1 MSLTT
6 TTSLGRGLGRK
17 NLLAGAL
24 LALAIPAVVHAE
36 PTSGVDAA
44 LFRPSY
50 DGSGVFSLEGA
61 RLATKRDLSWKML
74 LGFAKGPLDVEVP
87 GIGAAGVDNVLNY
100 TLTLDMAF
108 GFSVTKK
115 VAIGLATAVYRTDP
129 GPGYGVRARFV
140 PGEETA
146 STGLISLRDLSN
158 IDQSGNYEPQ
168 GRSGP
173 LDVRVGAKY
182 QVIDGPKL
190 AATVIGTVVLP
201 FGEDE
206 MFLGDR
212 NLVFEPRLA
221 VDYRFDR
228 LHATKLVANLGARI
242 RQRTVLEAYDNDV
255 VITDMVTMDEAALAV
270 LDVRSEAIVGVGG
283 LFELSPS
290 FVLAAEAVGLVP
302 LPDAVGYGSCT
313 VFDGRNCSAL
323 GDTDYAS
330 DAGKGDLAAY
340 GVGGLYYR
348 MNPHMTATLAGS
360 AGVLGARGDDFRA
373 MVGVTWSPQPESEAR
388 VGRGDKDGDGL
399 PDLSDGCP
407 EDAEDND
414 GYQDDDGC
422 PDLDNDGDGVIDIDD
437 RCVDEPEDRDTFQD
451 EDGCPERDNDGDTIP
466 DVADRCPD
474 DPEDVDG
481 FEDDDGCGD
490 EDNDG
495 DGFADK
501 TDKCPN
507 DPETVN
513 GVDDDDGC
521 PDVRT
526 TTGPIEAADR
536 IDLRGNRVEF
546 TGTTANLTP
555 ASKIILGQIAAIIKD
570 KGLSVRIEVHVA
582 LGTRS
587 KVARVIAEQK
597 KKDKTSSQKRAD
609 AIFGYLTSQGVP
621 APQLTGAV
629 GLGSDRPLGS
639 NPPTDV
645 LNDRADFIKA
655 QQRTP

>member
-1 MSLTT
+1 MSLTAAPRT
-6 TTSLGRGLGRK
+6 TV
-17 NLLAGAL
+17 LAGATL
-24 LALAIPAVVHAE
+24 GALAVSALFPAVVRAE
-36 PTSGVDAA
+36 PTGGVDSA

-61 RLATKRDLSWKML
+61 RLATKRDISWKLM
-74 LGFAKGPLDVEVP
+74 LGFAKGPLDVTVP
-87 GIGAAGVDNVLNY
+87 GIGDVDGVDVDNILDY

-115 VAIGLATAVYRTDP
+115 IGIGLATAVYRTDP
-129 GPGYGVRARFV
+129 GPGYGTRGRFV
-140 PGEETA
+140 PGEETV
-146 STGLISLRDLSN
+146 STGLISLRELSN
-158 IDQSGNYEPQ
+158 IDQSGSFEPQ

-173 LDVRVGAKY
+173 LDVRVGIKY
-182 QVIDGPKL
+182 QVVDGPKL

-201 FGEDE
+201 FGEDQ

-221 VDYRFDR
+221 VDYRLDR
-228 LHATKLVANLGARI
+228 LHATKLVANLGARL
-242 RQRTVLEAYDNDV
+242 RQRTVLEAYDNDMA
-255 VITDMVTMDEAALAV
+255 IADMVTSDEAALAV

-283 LFELSPS
+283 LYELSPS

-302 LPDAVGYGSCT
+302 LPDAVGYGSCRLI
-313 VFDGRNCSAL
+313 DGRACSAL
-323 GDTDYAS
+323 GDADYAS

-340 GVGGLYYR
+340 AVGGLYYR
-348 MNPHMTATLAGS
+348 MSPHMIATLAGS
-360 AGVLGARGDDFRA
+360 AGVVGARGDDFRA

-407 EDAEDND
+407 EDPEDKD
-414 GYQDDDGC
+414 GYQDEDGG
-422 PDLDNDGDGVIDIDD
+422 PDLDNDGDGVIDVDD

-451 EDGCPERDNDGDTIP
+451 DDGCPERDNDGDSIP

-474 DPEDVDG
+474 DPEDIDG

-501 TDKCPN
+501 ADKCPN

-521 PDVRT
+521 PDTRT
-526 TTGPIEAADR
+526 STGPVEEGDR
-536 IDLRGNRVEF
+536 INLRGNRIEF
-546 TGTTANLTP
+546 TGTTANLTA
-555 ASKIILGQIAAIIKD
+555 ASKIILKQVAELMK
-570 KGLSVRIEVHVA
+570 KNGLVIRVEVHVA
-582 LGTRS
+582 LGTKS
-587 KVARVIAEQK
+587 KVARVIADQK
-597 KKDKTSSQKRAD
+597 KKDKTLSQKRAD
-609 AIFGYLTSQGVP
+609 AVFQYLQSEGVP
-621 APQLTGAV
+621 VANLRAV
-629 GLGSDRPLGS
+629 GLGSDRPFGS
-639 NPPTDV
+639 SAPTEPV
-645 LNDRADFIKA
+645 NDRADFIKA
-655 QQRTP
+655 QQGTP